1 MAKTCVDC
9 GIKLNWLNAGNPDGT
24 QCLKCWK
31 KEAQAEKAQKKP
43 KATERDAEIE
53 RKPQQEQLEADQRM
67 EIDAEIDAIL
77 ITTETAPDLNIIER
91 LDIVTAQAAF
101 EINNFKDI
109 LVGFMNPV
117 KGRSS
122 ELEKQL
128 DILKERALYGLK
140 EKAHDNS
147 ANAVVAIDIDISTVT
162 IGQISML
169 MLVASGTAVVIEE

>member
-1 MAKTCVDC
+1 MAICKSCERTVSLWERYEGLCPEC
-9 GIKLNWLNAGNPDGT
+9 QIE
-24 QCLKCWK
+24 K
-31 KEAQAEKAQKKP
+31 KSLDDQKKQVSV
-43 KATERDAEIE
+43 EENI
-53 RKPQQEQLEADQRM
+53 

-77 ITTETAPDLNIIER
+77 ITTETAPDLNIVKR

-140 EKAHDNS
+140 EKAHDSS

-169 MLVASGTAVVIEE
+169 MLVASGTSVVVE

>member
-1 MAKTCVDC
+1 MATCAVCEKDMGFADRMNAKSFEGKCRDC
-9 GIKLNWLNAGNPDGT
+9 SNEERIINQMLAAGIDP
-24 QCLKCWK
+24 
-31 KEAQAEKAQKKP
+31 
-43 KATERDAEIE
+43 AEIE
-53 RKPQQEQLEADQRM
+53 RKAQLDQLEADQRM

-77 ITTETAPDLNIIER
+77 ITTETAPNLNIIER

-140 EKAHDNS
+140 EKAHDSS

-169 MLVASGTAVVIEE
+169 MLVASGTAVVVE